1 MPDLKTKSQNAL
13 DEGRTLILGAQ
24 ILLGVLTR
32 AVFEPGYH
40 KLPDFSKNLVVVALA
55 LITVAVTI
63 LIIPAPYHHVAEEGR
78 DTEHFNVVVRR
89 VMYAGLIPFALSFG
103 IAFYVATQILTN
115 TWIAPVAG
123 TLTAILALLLWYAMG
138 LVYPSSKQRSR

>member
-1 MPDLKTKSQNAL
+1 MVWIAGLSQNAL

-32 AVFEPGYH
+32 AVFEPGYQ

-138 LVYPSSKQRSR
+138 LVYPSSKQRSH